1 MKELVPD
8 GTELTVRSLADIPLY
23 NGDLDVD
30 VHLGTQWLRQDAPG
44 SFSTQTGVPLSSGV
58 PDRVV
63 LGDIDGDTDLDVVIG
78 VEFAQGFLIAKPR
91 PVAEFPRTAA
101 GRRVAELKLA

>member
-1 MKELVPD
+1 MGIRTVAEHVDSQDVLD
-8 GTELTVRSLADIPLY
+8 TLT
-23 NGDLDVD
+23 
-30 VHLGTQWLRQDAPG
+30 T
-44 SFSTQTGVPLSSGV
+44 
-58 PDRVV
+58 
-63 LGDIDGDTDLDVVIG
+63 IG

>member
-1 MKELVPD
+1 MGIETIAERVETRQVLEKL
-8 GTELTVRSLADIPLY
+8 GSL
-23 NGDLDVD
+23 
-30 VHLGTQWLRQDAPG
+30 
-44 SFSTQTGVPLSSGV
+44 
-58 PDRVV
+58 
-63 LGDIDGDTDLDVVIG
+63 G

>member
-1 MKELVPD
+1 MDYLK
-8 GTELTVRSLADIPLY
+8 
-23 NGDLDVD
+23 
-30 VHLGTQWLRQDAPG
+30 
-44 SFSTQTGVPLSSGV
+44 
-58 PDRVV
+58 
-63 LGDIDGDTDLDVVIG
+63 IDGHFVKNLTHDRIDQTMVAAITSVGNAMGIRTVAEHVDSQDVLDTLTTIG